1 MPNDLLAALAALT
14 ILPLL
19 GSGSRRAVG
28 WSTVGAFL
36 IILGVASA
44 APDWATL
51 ASAPD
56 TFLAVSA
63 GFVWLGVACVGCGAW
78 AASTEEGTLALH
90 GAGVVAVNLGI
101 TVAAVILLFVL
112 YRAWPLLVGGNW
124 RGLVAAAGL
133 GGSGLV
139 LALGLPLTRAARV
152 LQWVDD
158 RWLARK
164 ATPGP
169 CFEERG
175 RRIVWGVA
183 LAGVVALLWSGYLF
197 VAVIAALATVVA
209 AHRLAREAG
218 RAPALPV
225 QPIVAAISLL
235 TFTWLV
241 VTIAGADIPLHFPDI
256 LDAPLSDTAE
266 ALLALVL
273 GLGVWSLLGLW
284 PFHGAG
290 PGSALAL
297 VGGALLI
304 RWGMGLIPMGIVHA
318 VPLFALV
325 AAFAT
330 VHAAATGRVG
340 EYTAALGVLAVT
352 TAQGGAW
359 ALFALASLVALM
371 RLVDYHPPIP
381 GLDRRQLAGVA
392 LIPALA
398 AVLPMALRGETFLTV
413 VAIIAGVALF
423 RPSENRTAHHEVT
436 KNCNVLWSLGRISP

>member
-1 MPNDLLAALAALT
+1 MPNDLLAALDALT

-63 GFVWLGVACVGCGAW
+63 GFVWLGVSCIAYGGW
-78 AASTEEGTLALH
+78 AASHEEPTLALH
-90 GAGVVAVNLGI
+90 PAGPVAVNLAI
-101 TVAAVILLFVL
+101 TLAAVILLYVL

-124 RGLVAAAGL
+124 RGLIVALGL
-133 GGSGLV
+133 GGTGVVLV
-139 LALGLPLTRAARV
+139 LVLPFTRTARAFK
-152 LQWVDD
+152 WIDD

-164 ATPGP
+164 AMPGP

-175 RRIVWGVA
+175 RRVVWGVA

-197 VAVIAALATVVA
+197 VAVIAALVTVVA
-209 AHRLAREAG
+209 AHRLSREAG

-225 QPIVAAISLL
+225 QPIVVAISLL
-235 TFTWLV
+235 TFTWFV

-266 ALLALVL
+266 ALLALIL
-273 GLGVWSLLGLW
+273 GLGLWSLLGLW

-297 VGGALLI
+297 VGGALML
-304 RWGMGLIPMGIVHA
+304 RWGMGLIPIGIEHA
-318 VPLFALV
+318 APLFALV
-325 AAFAT
+325 AAFAAL
-330 VHAAATGRVG
+330 HAAATGRVG

-352 TAQGGAW
+352 SGQRGTW

-371 RLVDYHPPIP
+371 RLADYQPPIP

-398 AVLPMALRGETFLTV
+398 AVLPGALRGETFLTV
-413 VAIIAGVALF
+413 VAVIAGVALF
-423 RPSENRTAHHEVT
+423 RPAQD
-436 KNCNVLWSLGRISP
+436 

>member
-1 MPNDLLAALAALT
+1 MPNDLLTALDALT

-28 WSTVGAFL
+28 WSTVGALL

-51 ASAPD
+51 STAPD

-63 GFVWLGVACVGCGAW
+63 GFVWLGVTCLAFGGW
-78 AASTEEGTLALH
+78 AASQEEATLALH
-90 GAGVVAVNLGI
+90 PAGPVALNLAI
-101 TVAAVILLFVL
+101 TAAAVIVSYVL

-124 RGLVAAAGL
+124 KGLAAAIGL
-133 GGSGLV
+133 GGMGVV
-139 LALGLPLTRAARV
+139 LALGLPLLRGARMFK
-152 LQWVDD
+152 WIDE
-158 RWLARK
+158 RWLAR
-164 ATPGP
+164 TYPPGP

-175 RRIVWGVA
+175 RRIVWGVT
-183 LAGVVALLWSGYLF
+183 LAAVAALLWSGYLY
-197 VAVIAALATVVA
+197 VGVIAALVAVVA
-209 AHRLAREAG
+209 AHRLGREAG

-225 QPIVAAISLL
+225 QPIVVALSLL

-266 ALLALVL
+266 AMLALIL
-273 GLGVWSLLGLW
+273 GLGIWSLLGLW

-297 VGGALLI
+297 VGGALLL
-304 RWGMGLIPMGIVHA
+304 RWGVGLIPAGIEHA
-318 VPLFALV
+318 MPIFALV
-325 AAFAT
+325 AGFAT
-330 VHAAATGRVG
+330 LHAASTGRVG
-340 EYTAALGVLAVT
+340 EYTAALGVLAV
-352 TAQGGAW
+352 AGGEKGTW

-371 RLVDYHPPIP
+371 RLSEYHPPIP

-398 AVLPMALRGETFLTV
+398 AVLPGALRGETFLTV
-413 VAIIAGVALF
+413 VAVLAGVSLF
-423 RPSENRTAHHEVT
+423 RPAQD
-436 KNCNVLWSLGRISP
+436 

>member
-1 MPNDLLAALAALT
+1 MPIDLLAALDALT

-36 IILGVASA
+36 IILGIASA

-63 GFVWLGVACVGCGAW
+63 GFVWLGVSCIAFGGW
-78 AASTEEGTLALH
+78 AASQEEQTLALH
-90 GAGVVAVNLGI
+90 PAGPVAVNLAI
-101 TVAAVILLFVL
+101 TLAAVIMLYVL

-124 RGLVAAAGL
+124 RGLIAALGL
-133 GGSGLV
+133 GGTGVVLV
-139 LALGLPLTRAARV
+139 LVLPFTRAARGFK
-152 LQWVDD
+152 WVDD

-164 ATPGP
+164 PTPGP
-169 CFEERG
+169 CLEERG

-197 VAVIAALATVVA
+197 VAVIAALVTVVA

-225 QPIVAAISLL
+225 QPIVVAISLL
-235 TFTWLV
+235 TFTWFV
-241 VTIAGADIPLHFPDI
+241 VTIAGADLPLHFPDI

-266 ALLALVL
+266 ALLALIL

-297 VGGALLI
+297 VGGALLL
-304 RWGMGLIPMGIVHA
+304 RWGVGLIPIGIEHA
-318 VPLFALV
+318 APLFALV
-325 AAFAT
+325 AAYAAL
-330 VHAAATGRVG
+330 HAAATGRVG

-352 TAQGGAW
+352 SGQRGTW
-359 ALFALASLVALM
+359 ALFVLASLVALM
-371 RLVDYHPPIP
+371 RLSDYHPPIP

-398 AVLPMALRGETFLTV
+398 AVLPGALRGETFLTV
-413 VAIIAGVALF
+413 VAVIAGVALF
-423 RPSENRTAHHEVT
+423 RPGER
-436 KNCNVLWSLGRISP
+436 P